1 MSTLK
6 ADTIQN
12 TSGGAATLT
21 KQSAAKAWF
30 IFDQVN
36 SNTLDNSLNIS
47 SMTDRA
53 GGCMYGN
60 FTNSMDSVDYV
71 HTAASSPVASGSMG
85 TGNNNRS
92 TISSADTAAR
102 CSMNVFNTD
111 TVSTFAN
118 EENQQGLVHGDLA

>member
-6 ADTIQN
+6 ADTIQS

-36 SNTLDNSLNIS
+36 SNTLDKGFNIS
-47 SMTDRA
+47 SITDRA

-60 FTNSMDSVDYV
+60 FTNNMDSIDYV
-71 HTAASSPVASGSMG
+71 HTAATSPVAPGGML
-85 TGNNNRS
+85 TNNWNRS
-92 TISSADTAAR
+92 TISSADTTSR
-102 CSMNVFNTD
+102 CSMNVFVT
-111 TVSTFAN
+111 TSTASFAN
-118 EENQQGLVHGDLA
+118 EESQQGLVHGDLA

>member
-6 ADTIQN
+6 ADTIQS

-36 SNTLDNSLNIS
+36 SNTLDKGFNIS
-47 SMTDRA
+47 SITDRA

-60 FTNSMDSVDYV
+60 FANRMDSINYV
-71 HTAASSPVASGSMG
+71 HTAATSPNPAGSM
-85 TGNNNRS
+85 TTSNTNRS
-92 TISSADTAAR
+92 TISTADTTSR
-102 CSMNVFNTD
+102 CSMNVFVT
-111 TVSTFAN
+111 TSTASFAN
-118 EENQQGLVHGDLA
+118 EESQQGLVHGDLA